1 MRLFVA
7 VELDEAVRRGAARIA
22 SSLASASEQGGGRR
36 SVTWVAQQNLHL
48 TLQFLGEV
56 DSDLARTVAERLAAP
71 LAVPVFDVGVA
82 GVGTF
87 PPSGPPRVIW
97 LGVTDGA
104 APLAA
109 LYREVDHRLEGLG
122 FPREDR
128 PFRGHLTLGRVKAP
142 CGPRFREAL
151 AGARTANA
159 GRCRVDH
166 VTLFESR
173 LSPQGS
179 TYSVVATSRLGYHHT
194 S

>member
-1 MRLFVA
+1 MRVFFA
-7 VELDEAVRRGAARIA
+7 VELDEVVRRKAAR
-22 SSLASASEQGGGRR
+22 LAAGLATALEQGGGRR
-36 SVTWVAQQNLHL
+36 RVSWVAPQNLHL

-56 DSDLARTVAERLAAP
+56 DPQLAQTVVDRLAHP
-71 LAVPVFDVGVA
+71 FAVPAFDVALA

-104 APLAA
+104 APLSG

-122 FPREDR
+122 FPRENR
-128 PFRGHLTLGRVKAP
+128 PFRAHLTLGRVTAA
-142 CGPRFREAL
+142 CGPRFRDVL
-151 AGARTANA
+151 ATARMADA
-159 GRCRVDH
+159 SRCRVDH
-166 VTLFESR
+166 VTLFESH